1 MSAIASTPAVRT
13 DALRCEGVSFRY
25 SRRSPWIL
33 SAFDAEFPPGV
44 TLLKGYSGCGKTTLI
59 RLLAG
64 FLSPT
69 RGRVLVPDARGR
81 PRSPGARFR
90 REGLGFVFQ
99 GLNLLPLATV
109 ERNVALPAALAGVPG
124 RAYRERRNAWLERLG
139 VAGYLKKKPGQLS
152 GGQRQR
158 VAIARAMVQ
167 DSRVLLLDEPTS
179 GLDDG
184 NTRIIC
190 DAVREYVRGDKVCI
204 LSSHDHR
211 VEGVADRVIDFETF
225 RPTGDG

>member
-1 MSAIASTPAVRT
+1 MSGS
-13 DALRCEGVSFRY
+13 LRCDGVSFRY
-25 SRRSPWIL
+25 ARRAPWIL
-33 SAFDAEFPPGV
+33 RDFDAEFPPGV

-69 RGRVLVPDARGR
+69 RGRVMAPPMKPGARPKR
-81 PRSPGARFR
+81 PGARFR
-90 REGLGFVFQ
+90 REHLGFVFQ

-109 ERNVALPAALAGVPG
+109 ERNVALPAALAGLPG
-124 RAYRERRNAWLERLG
+124 KEYRARRDAWLERLG
-139 VAGYLKKKPGQLS
+139 VAPFRKVKPGKLS

-158 VAIARAMVQ
+158 VAIARAMIR

-184 NTRIIC
+184 NTSIIC
-190 DAVREYVRGDKVCI
+190 ESIREYVRGDKICI
-204 LSSHDHR
+204 LSSHDAR
-211 VEGVADRVIDFETF
+211 VEGIADQVIDFETF
-225 RPTGDG
+225 RQMSDV